1 MPDHLH
7 SLVTGL
13 SQDSNLLAFVHLAKQ
28 STGFHFKRCYGMQ
41 LWQQSFFDRTLR
53 GDEDTHDVI
62 RYMVNNPVRARL
74 VAAPQDYEFWGS
86 QTHRREE
93 ILESM

>member
-1 MPDHLH
+1 
-7 SLVTGL
+7 
-13 SQDSNLLAFVHLAKQ
+13 
-28 STGFHFKRCYGMQ
+28 
-41 LWQQSFFDRTLR
+41 
-53 GDEDTHDVI
+53 
-62 RYMVNNPVRARL
+62 MVNNPVRARL